1 MLCRYAPAAM
11 RDDPGLLTE
20 REAAE
25 YLRLSP
31 RTLRRWRTEKPGTGP
46 PVAGYAGQHPRY
58 RRADLDAWLTRK
70 REEQS

>member
-1 MLCRYAPAAM
+1 M